1 MLDKNSSKTEYN
13 ILMLKK
19 LRALR
24 TNENVLIAA
33 DVLLSSKTSFMT
45 VFLMAYMM
53 NVSLK
58 SSPVNFIVYN
68 IVRYSIM
75 GLLAVVLIPF
85 FRKHTLV
92 AWRLSMVF
100 SVLEMIAVSV
110 LDSQAWYFTYVLA
123 FCSAAESSLYWRPKM
138 YFDVT
143 EVEDS
148 RRLHFKGRAT
158 MLTEVVKIVMP
169 VVLGA
174 AIGSAGYTRTASVI
188 LGICTLQLLVS
199 LHLHPKNKRKIKK
212 VHSLSKVYGQLMKH
226 GSLRKIMYIQ
236 LIRGFVTCSAAYLV
250 ISQVN
255 LYRSTNSDLDLGIY
269 TSLAAIIAILAVLI
283 FHRIKRKS
291 AQKAYLAMFLP
302 ALILFPAA
310 LILLPHNML
319 LSVSMYVFMQSIV
332 GGLFDGTVTQTRIQ
346 GILSTHLSDDSY
358 RIEVECLGEVALT
371 IGRLAG
377 LVALLALIIL
387 GQEENMMWLALF
399 ESIFIIPWLALVLP
413 KTHQYN

>member
-1 MLDKNSSKTEYN
+1 
-13 ILMLKK
+13 MLKK

-85 FRKHTLV
+85 FRKHTLL

-199 LHLHPKNKRKIKK
+199 LHLHPKNKRKI
-212 VHSLSKVYGQLMKH
+212 
-226 GSLRKIMYIQ
+226 MYIQ

-269 TSLAAIIAILAVLI
+269 TSLAAIIANLSVLI
-283 FHRIKRKS
+283 FHHIKRKS

-302 ALILFPAA
+302 ALILFPAV

-377 LVALLALIIL
+377 LAALLALIIL